1 MKDVQ
6 WRWKWDHARG
16 REANLPV
23 GINARLRCIVF
34 CVTSQQLHHHF
45 GCSLTVK
52 SDTVIPFWRTAFW
65 RFLIYEYLCFF
76 FSFLN
81 VCSACLLMVEMYLN
95 ENLTECGQTCLSA
108 WLALIFMAKYVI
120 TFFCSPPVLHTPAS
134 KECASSLCS
143 GSNLQSTWPP
153 NWQDEENQK
162 VSFHEMAKIS
172 TSGTERA
179 WSRSVGMKAMALQ
192 AAATL
197 MRLHRTVYLTG
208 AVSSMPWNRLLS
220 LEHKNKKHF
229 KCIRDGAFPYISLVT
244 SIVYVFGTMYNLKQC
259 LLLQKMLLSSTNT
272 SKFITAV
279 EKVLEQK
286 PLL

>member
-1 MKDVQ
+1 
-6 WRWKWDHARG
+6 
-16 REANLPV
+16 
-23 GINARLRCIVF
+23 
-34 CVTSQQLHHHF
+34 
-45 GCSLTVK
+45 
-52 SDTVIPFWRTAFW
+52 
-65 RFLIYEYLCFF
+65 
-76 FSFLN
+76 
-81 VCSACLLMVEMYLN
+81 
-95 ENLTECGQTCLSA
+95 
-108 WLALIFMAKYVI
+108 
-120 TFFCSPPVLHTPAS
+120 
-134 KECASSLCS
+134 
-143 GSNLQSTWPP
+143 
-153 NWQDEENQK
+153 
-162 VSFHEMAKIS
+162 MAKIS

>member
-1 MKDVQ
+1 
-6 WRWKWDHARG
+6 
-16 REANLPV
+16 
-23 GINARLRCIVF
+23 
-34 CVTSQQLHHHF
+34 
-45 GCSLTVK
+45 
-52 SDTVIPFWRTAFW
+52 
-65 RFLIYEYLCFF
+65 
-76 FSFLN
+76 
-81 VCSACLLMVEMYLN
+81 
-95 ENLTECGQTCLSA
+95 
-108 WLALIFMAKYVI
+108 MAKYVI

-208 AVSSMPWNRLLS
+208 AVSSMPWNKLLS

-244 SIVYVFGTMYNLKQC
+244 SIVYVFEQC
-259 LLLQKMLLSSTNT
+259 IISNSVFCSRRCYCLPLILPNSSLQWRRFW
-272 SKFITAV
+272 SKSRYCSIID
-279 EKVLEQK
+279 LEWNYV
-286 PLL
+286 